1 MHCHKLRLFFYNHRE
16 HGTEPLKERY
26 RTHLKTYRRTPLK
39 TFSLSAAAKVTG
51 KSKSVLSNAIKKG
64 TLSAGRG
71 AGNSYVIDPAELHRV
86 YGIEFDEEGSAL
98 ARTPSAPPI
107 KNTLVPQKEPLKE
120 HDTSML
126 ERALN
131 AESKAAVLQAE
142 LEGVKAR
149 LNDAIG
155 QGGLVDVHKDAA
167 EHAKQETITLRALL
181 TDQRERVE
189 KPTSKRWWQRS

>member
-1 MHCHKLRLFFYNHRE
+1 M
-16 HGTEPLKERY
+16 
-26 RTHLKTYRRTPLK
+26 K

-64 TLSAGRG
+64 TLSASRG
-71 AGNSYVIDPAELHRV
+71 SGNSYVIDPSELHRV
-86 YGIEFDEEGSAL
+86 YGIEFDEDGSAL
-98 ARTPSAPPI
+98 KRTTSEPKK
-107 KNTLVPQKEPLKE
+107 KNNLEPRKEQSKE
-120 HDTSML
+120 HDTNML

-131 AESKAAVLQAE
+131 AENKAAVLQAE

-155 QGGLVDVHKDAA
+155 QGGLVEVHKDAA
-167 EHAKQETITLRALL
+167 EQAKQEATTLRALL

-189 KPTSKRWWQRS
+189 NPTSKRWWRRS